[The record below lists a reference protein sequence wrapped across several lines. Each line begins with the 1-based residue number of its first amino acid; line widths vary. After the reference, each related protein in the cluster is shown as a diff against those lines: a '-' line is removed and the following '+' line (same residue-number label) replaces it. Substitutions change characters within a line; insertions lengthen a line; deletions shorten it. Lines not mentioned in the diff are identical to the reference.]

1 MGKRMLNIVRR
12 NQYGEV
18 VPVTFIV
25 AQVIEPEKKSTKKSM
40 KSKPAPKGVKRGQ
53 NITVVEMIRLSVL
66 SLATQSDTITRVYV
80 SEHIQNT
87 MTKLF
92 GRKPVHETT
101 WMRSA
106 NFASS
111 KLAEEGLLKSA
122 SKGVVEI
129 TDKGCTDLAE
139 RKI

>member
-12 NQYGEV
+12 NQYGEI
-18 VPVTFIV
+18 VPVTYNV
-25 AQVIEPEKKSTKKSM
+25 AQVIEPEKMSI
-40 KSKPAPKGVKRGQ
+40 KSKPAPKGVKRGR

-87 MTKLF
+87 MAKLF

-101 WMRSA
+101 WMRNA

-111 KLAEEGLLKSA
+111 KLAGKVCSR
-122 SKGVVEI
+122 V
-129 TDKGCTDLAE
+129 
-139 RKI
+139 

>member
-25 AQVIEPEKKSTKKSM
+25 AQVIEPEKKSSKKSM
-40 KSKPAPKGVKRGQ
+40 KSNPAPKGVKRGR

-66 SLATQSDTITRVYV
+66 SLATQSDTLTRVYL
-80 SEHIQNT
+80 SEHIQST
-87 MTKLF
+87 MARLF
-92 GRKPVHETT
+92 GKKPLQETT
-101 WMRSA
+101 WMRNA
-106 NFASS
+106 NVASS
-111 KLAEEGLLKSA
+111 KLAEEGLLKSV

-129 TDKGCTDLAE
+129 TDTGRMYLAE
-139 RKI
+139 SKI

>member
-25 AQVIEPEKKSTKKSM
+25 AQVIEPEKKSM
-40 KSKPAPKGVKRGQ
+40 KSNPAPKGVKRGR
-53 NITVVEMIRLSVL
+53 NITVVEMIRLCVL
-66 SLATQSDTITRVYV
+66 SLATQSDTISRVYV
-80 SEHIQNT
+80 SEHIQST
-87 MTKLF
+87 MARLF
-92 GRKPVHETT
+92 GKKPVQETT
-101 WMRSA
+101 WMRNA

-111 KLAEEGLLKSA
+111 KLAEEGLLKSV

-129 TDKGCTDLAE
+129 TDTGRTYLAE
-139 RKI
+139 SKI

>member
-1 MGKRMLNIVRR
+1 MLNIVRR

-25 AQVIEPEKKSTKKSM
+25 AQVIAPEKKSSKKSM
-40 KSKPAPKGVKRGQ
+40 KSNPAPKGVKRGR

-66 SLATQSDTITRVYV
+66 SLATQSDTLTRVYL
-80 SEHIQNT
+80 SEHIQST
-87 MTKLF
+87 MARLF
-92 GRKPVHETT
+92 GKKPVQETT
-101 WMRSA
+101 WMRNA

-111 KLAEEGLLKSA
+111 KLAEEGLLKSV

-129 TDKGCTDLAE
+129 TDTGRTYLAE
-139 RKI
+139 SKI